1 MIDLLCKW
9 GVYML
14 GLFTT
19 DYSRTEKWGMTFYW
33 KEKVAWDFS
42 LISSA
47 GWWRFPF
54 QFVVWGLCYSHQL
67 LGMLSYEVPVLASC
81 MYRICGSRT
90 LLLLWPS
97 SLSTSLPILLTSYLY
112 ICVSQIHDSH
122 PELFPWTSGP
132 QFLEDPECSTLI
144 FHGTFKTNISQTE
157 PITTLDSQLIG
168 QHHVIRLFFL
178 LLEII
183 S

>member
-42 LISSA
+42 LSSSA

-54 QFVVWGLCYSHQL
+54 QLVVWGLCYSHQL
-67 LGMLSYEVPVLASC
+67 LGLLSYEVPVLASC
-81 MYRICGSRT
+81 MYRTCGSRT
-90 LLLLWPS
+90 LLLPLTLS
-97 SLSTSLPILLTSYLY
+97 SFNISSNTADLY
-112 ICVSQIHDSH
+112 ICVSQIPDSH

-132 QFLEDPECSTLI
+132 QFLEDPEGSTLI